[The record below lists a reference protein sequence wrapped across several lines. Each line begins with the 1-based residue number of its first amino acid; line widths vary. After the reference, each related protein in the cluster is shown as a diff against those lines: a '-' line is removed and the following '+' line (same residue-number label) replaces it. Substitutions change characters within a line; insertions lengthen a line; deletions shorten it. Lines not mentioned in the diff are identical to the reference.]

1 MKIRTTMLSDLI
13 PLLLTA
19 IVVASMIFAVS
30 RAMSARSSSET
41 DDVSKTKVT
50 CPSGAGAQSES
61 SLGMNEAARDGE
73 LDMFLLP
80 GVP

>member
-30 RAMSARSSSET
+30 RAMYALSSPT
-41 DDVSKTKVT
+41 RDDLSDTKVT
-50 CPSGAGAQSES
+50 CPSGAVAQSEPTHEID
-61 SLGMNEAARDGE
+61 EAARDGE
-73 LDMFLLP
+73 LDMYLLP
-80 GVP
+80 GLP